1 MIAQVMYLIGY
12 IQVSLVMDMTQ
23 VMIIVIIRNGNME
36 DIERK
41 ICSYEYDLEYRKN
54 NNDKKNQ
61 CCINYKEKKKKQEK
75 KIKNQNTTK
84 MQMQCTEHS
93 TNNNK
98 MEWQTT
104 NQELK
109 TA

>member
-54 NNDKKNQ
+54 NN
-61 CCINYKEKKKKQEK
+61 YKEKKKIQEK

>member
-1 MIAQVMYLIGY
+1 
-12 IQVSLVMDMTQ
+12 
-23 VMIIVIIRNGNME
+23 MIIVIIRNGNME

-75 KIKNQNTTK
+75 KIKN
-84 MQMQCTEHS
+84 
-93 TNNNK
+93 
-98 MEWQTT
+98 
-104 NQELK
+104 
-109 TA
+109 